1 MKLIARTFATL
12 LLATT
17 FVAPAPA
24 QSVRDEIDN
33 AIAEYLAAHPEKV
46 QAIVKDYL
54 TRNPEVLSQA
64 LAELIK
70 RKAPAVAAAAP
81 RAAEPDAPAASVRDR
96 QEQILRSPH
105 QVVLGNPNGKVT
117 MVEFF
122 DYNCGFCKRALADM
136 QTLLRDDPELRIVLK
151 EFPILGPGSVEAA
164 QVAVAVR
171 MQDPAGRKYLAFH
184 QALLQQRGYA
194 DRKAALAA
202 AKEAGLDVDRIA
214 HDLNDPEVQIT
225 IAETH
230 TLARDLGINGT
241 PAYVIGDKIVPGA
254 IGASGLK
261 TQLLAAQ

>member
-1 MKLIARTFATL
+1 MTFLARTFAAAAL
-12 LLATT
+12 SLA
-17 FVAPAPA
+17 FIAPAPA

-54 TRNPEVLSQA
+54 TKNPEVLAQA

-70 RKAPAVAAAAP
+70 RKAPAAAAAP
-81 RAAEPDAPAASVRDR
+81 RAAEPEVPTAAVRDR
-96 QEQILRSPH
+96 EQQILRSPH

-136 QTLLRDDPELRIVLK
+136 QALLRDDPELRIVLK

-171 MQDPAGRKYLAFH
+171 MQDPAGGKYLAFH
-184 QALLQQRGYA
+184 QALLQQRGMV

-202 AKEAGLDVDRIA
+202 ARDAGLDVDRIA
-214 HDLNDPEVQIT
+214 RDLSDPEVQVT
-225 IAETH
+225 LAETH
-230 TLARDLGINGT
+230 ALARELGINGT

-254 IGASGLK
+254 IGVNGLK